1 MEKRGIAT
9 VVLSLL
15 RDVAKK
21 VAPPRTLYVP
31 FRHGFPLDVPT
42 DSARQRRVIEAA
54 LALLSRPR
62 SEAPILVDYD
72 P

>member
-15 RDVAKK
+15 RDVTAK
-21 VAPPRTLYVP
+21 VGPPRALYVP
-31 FRHGFPLDVPT
+31 FRHGYPFDVPS
-42 DSARQRRVIEAA
+42 DAARQRRVIEAA

-62 SEAPILVDYD
+62 SEAPILVDYA

>member
-15 RDVAKK
+15 RDVTEK
-21 VAPPRTLYVP
+21 VGPPRALCVP
-31 FRHGFPLDVPT
+31 FRHGYPLDVP
-42 DSARQRRVIEAA
+42 SNPARQRRVIKAA
-54 LALLSRPR
+54 LELLIRPR
-62 SEAPILVDYD
+62 SEAPVLVDYV

>member
-15 RDVAKK
+15 RDVTAQ
-21 VAPPRTLYVP
+21 VGPPRALYVP
-31 FRHGFPLDVPT
+31 FRHGYPLGVPS
-42 DSARQRRVIEAA
+42 DAAAQRRVIEAA

-62 SEAPILVDYD
+62 SEAPVLVDYVA
-72 P
+72 

>member
-21 VAPPRTLYVP
+21 VRPPRALNVP
-31 FRHGFPLDVPT
+31 FRHGFPLDVPS
-42 DSARQRRVIEAA
+42 DAARQRRVIEAA

-62 SEAPILVDYD
+62 AEAPVLVDYE